1 MATILELAELSS
13 AVYGDTPLPNKN
25 WAVMPRPDGTSGSNP
40 DGYYG
45 VAYINTT
52 THEIVIANR
61 GTIWTSLAN
70 LINDADLAA
79 HEVTPDE
86 LSAIA
91 FAEQV
96 NGHINAPSGTDERLK
111 GDR

>member
-13 AVYGDTPLPNKN
+13 AVYGDTPVPTG
-25 WAVMPRPDGTSGSNP
+25 WTVMPGPYGTSGSNP

-61 GTIWTSLAN
+61 GTVPASLAN
-70 LINDADLAA
+70 LINDAELAA

-91 FAEQV
+91 FAERV

>member
-1 MATILELAELSS
+1 MATILELAELSC
-13 AVYGDTPLPNKN
+13 AVYGDTPVLNNHWKVLRISP
-25 WAVMPRPDGTSGSNP
+25 SNP

-61 GTIWTSLAN
+61 GTVPASLAN
-70 LINDADLAA
+70 LINDAELAA

-91 FAEQV
+91 FAERV